1 MPVSESE
8 ALHRSTLDDHALV
21 TRVAGGDEQALS
33 VLYDRFAPVLYGLAL
48 RITAEPA
55 DAEEVVL
62 DTFSQAWREAGR
74 FRAERASA
82 GAWLTMMCRSRALDL
97 VRARTRR
104 GRAVDRAAALE
115 GEPALGQPGPPPDA
129 AAIGAEEARA
139 LSVALEEL
147 PAPQRTAL
155 ELAFF
160 DGLSHAEIATRL
172 AEPLGTVKGRIRT
185 AMTRLRTALAGL
197 GPERSR

>member
-1 MPVSESE
+1 
-8 ALHRSTLDDHALV
+8 
-21 TRVAGGDEQALS
+21 
-33 VLYDRFAPVLYGLAL
+33 
-48 RITAEPA
+48 
-55 DAEEVVL
+55 
-62 DTFSQAWREAGR
+62 
-74 FRAERASA
+74 
-82 GAWLTMMCRSRALDL
+82 
-97 VRARTRR
+97 
-104 GRAVDRAAALE
+104 
-115 GEPALGQPGPPPDA
+115 PPDA